1 MLSFSFYC
9 LPNVSAQ
16 IDQATAN
23 LQAANYAVEK
33 AFNSV
38 LDAEGVGAN
47 ITSLLNQINR
57 ANELLAQAEN
67 AYRAGNNTEA
77 LNSADSALLIA
88 QQVTST
94 ALSLKVS
101 ASSSLQ
107 TAFLYSVLSTVIAA
121 QIFVLA
127 LSFVWVRFKRRYIK
141 KLTNSKP
148 KVVIAQ

>member
-16 IDQATAN
+16 LGQATVN

-148 KVVIAQ
+148 KVVVAQ

>member
-1 MLSFSFYC
+1 MLSFSFYS

-16 IDQATAN
+16 IDQATVN
-23 LQAANYAVEK
+23 LQAANYEVEK

-38 LDAEGVGAN
+38 LDAEDAGAN
-47 ITSLLNQINR
+47 ITSLLNQVNR
-57 ANELLAQAEN
+57 ADELLAQAEN
-67 AYRAGNNTEA
+67 AYRTGDNTEA

-94 ALSLKVS
+94 ALSLKAS

-107 TAFLYSVLSTVIAA
+107 TTFLYAVLSTVIAA

-148 KVVIAQ
+148 KVVVAQ

>member
-16 IDQATAN
+16 LDQATVN

-148 KVVIAQ
+148 KVVVAQ

>member
-1 MLSFSFYC
+1 M
-9 LPNVSAQ
+9 
-16 IDQATAN
+16 N

-47 ITSLLNQINR
+47 ITSLLNQVNR
-57 ANELLAQAEN
+57 ADELLAQAEN

-107 TAFLYSVLSTVIAA
+107 TAFLYAVLSTVIAA

-141 KLTNSKP
+141 KLSNLKP
-148 KVVIAQ
+148 KVVVAQ